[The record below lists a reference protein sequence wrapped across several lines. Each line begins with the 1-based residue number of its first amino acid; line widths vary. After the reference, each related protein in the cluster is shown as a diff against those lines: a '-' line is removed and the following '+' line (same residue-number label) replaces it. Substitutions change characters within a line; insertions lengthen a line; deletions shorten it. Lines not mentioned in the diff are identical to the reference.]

1 MAPQKQRKDD
11 MKTSG
16 ALPRFP
22 IPKSGTVEVL
32 HMPGNTLNVVC
43 RGMDKNDQKMLIGFF
58 GQMRGMLHMF
68 RFDHGGVA
76 HEPCR
81 FASSTGPGL
90 PADPL
95 IFPIVK
101 LRP

>member
-1 MAPQKQRKDD
+1 MN
-11 MKTSG
+11 TSA
-16 ALPRFP
+16 ALPQFP

-32 HMPGNTLNVVC
+32 LTPGNTFNVVC
-43 RGMDKNDQKMLIGFF
+43 RGTDKNDQKILVGFF
-58 GQMRGMLHMF
+58 GQMRGILHTF
-68 RFDHGGVA
+68 RFDYGGVT

-81 FASSTGPGL
+81 FASSTGPCL

-95 IFPIVK
+95 ILPIVK